1 RTELG
6 SVKLTVKSRN
16 ALCFVKNLPCLLVY
30 LSTLSYLNLN
40 LKKPTLVSSPDPP
53 RSPLQEGG

>member
-40 LKKPTLVSSPDPP
+40 LKKPTLVMLGELGK
-53 RSPLQEGG
+53 RGEKKFN